1 VQAVAEVMDLEHKG
15 LVDLEGEEQLVA
27 VQQHLELLIQE
38 AVEVAQAVI
47 TQPAGVD
54 LEL

>member
-15 LVDLEGEEQLVA
+15 LVDLEGEEQQLVA
-27 VQQHLELLIQE
+27 AQQHLELLIQE
-38 AVEVAQAVI
+38 VVEVA
-47 TQPAGVD
+47 PAAHRPVGVD